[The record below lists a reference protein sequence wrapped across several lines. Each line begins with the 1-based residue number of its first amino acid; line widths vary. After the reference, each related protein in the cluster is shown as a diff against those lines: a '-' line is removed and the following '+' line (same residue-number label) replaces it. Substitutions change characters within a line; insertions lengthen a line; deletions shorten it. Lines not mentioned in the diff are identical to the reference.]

1 MDSSTNKKYY
11 SGPQLSAHQFL
22 ELWTLNWGLQSSNH
36 FRCKFQSFHSVPAA
50 GFNLLQFGESS
61 RPSDSIFSYSLYFE
75 CKRSWFEKS
84 SKQHVSRDK
93 QRAGARKLL
102 NRKEVRYVAVRVRR
116 VSLAKMQFPA
126 IKFTRVRFR
135 RVYATHTHTHTAHG
149 SHVETL
155 VESQTTEKFIGRVHC
170 TSC

>member
-1 MDSSTNKKYY
+1 MPTN
-11 SGPQLSAHQFL
+11 SWNCGRL
-22 ELWTLNWGLQSSNH
+22 TGDCSNH

-135 RVYATHTHTHTAHG
+135 RVYATHTHTYGPRFPRGNARR
-149 SHVETL
+149 
-155 VESQTTEKFIGRVHC
+155 ESDY
-170 TSC
+170 